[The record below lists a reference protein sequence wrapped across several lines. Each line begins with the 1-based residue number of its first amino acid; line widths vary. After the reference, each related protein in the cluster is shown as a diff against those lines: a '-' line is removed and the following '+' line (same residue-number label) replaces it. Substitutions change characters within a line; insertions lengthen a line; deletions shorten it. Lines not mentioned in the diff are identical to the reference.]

1 MEHNERKPEWLRIKI
16 QTNNKVREV
25 EELLDTLNLNTVCR
39 EARCPNRC
47 ECYSKKTA
55 TFMIM
60 GSICT
65 RGCTFCNVRG
75 GKPELLNR
83 EEPVNIAMAVE
94 RLGLKYV
101 VVTSVTRDDLD
112 DGGADH
118 FGRVVEEIRRT
129 TPDVRVEILI
139 SDLRGSK
146 VAIERIAHAAPEVL
160 NHNIE
165 TVPRLYS
172 TVRPDADYR
181 RSLEVIRSIKEMN
194 PKIKTKS
201 GIMLGLGETQ
211 EEVLEVFKD
220 LREHG
225 CDLLTVGQYL
235 RPSREHTPMERYIS
249 PEEFS
254 WYRERAL
261 EMGFQGVASGPL
273 VRSSY
278 NAWELYSSKD

>member
-16 QTNNKVREV
+16 QANNEVRVV
-25 EELLDTLNLNTVCR
+25 EELLGTLNLNTVCR

-83 EEPVNIAMAVE
+83 EEPANIAMAVE

-101 VVTSVTRDDLD
+101 VVTSVTRDDLE

-118 FGRVVEEIRRT
+118 FGRVVEEIRRA

-139 SDLRGSK
+139 PDLMGKRS
-146 VAIERIAHAAPEVL
+146 AIERIAQAAPEVL

-172 TVRPDADYR
+172 TIRPEADYR
-181 RSLEVIRSIKEMN
+181 RSLEVIRSIKEIN

-201 GIMLGLGETQ
+201 GIMLGLGETR
-211 EEVLEVFKD
+211 EEVIGVFRD
-220 LREHG
+220 LREYG
-225 CDLLTVGQYL
+225 CDLLTIGQYL
-235 RPSREHTPMERYIS
+235 RPSREHTPMERYIA

-261 EMGFQGVASGPL
+261 DMGFEGVASGPL

-278 NAWELYSSKD
+278 NAWELYSSEG